1 MSDEYRT
8 ERVLGA
14 FADGGGMAG
23 YPMPRRRGYG
33 AYGTGHTAPR
43 APIQDMTSVFGQS
56 AAALPEAVQEG
67 LQRILGE
74 LAALHQQLDVARHQR
89 HSLEDRADH
98 YPDLPCLNGYA
109 FVRELDA
116 FLDSTATRDQQDWG
130 YVAMIHV
137 DGIEAAVARWGIAAA
152 DMAQRQV
159 WETLYA
165 SSISG
170 EPLAYLGYGSFCW
183 LLIGADAVGRVDVL
197 LDALRA
203 LPLVFGEHPIPLT
216 PTAGLA
222 PLQSG
227 QGAVA
232 ALEAAEAVRVAQNS

>member
-1 MSDEYRT
+1 MTDEYRA

-33 AYGTGHTAPR
+33 AYGTGHSAPR
-43 APIQDMTSVFGQS
+43 APIQDMTSVFGHS

-67 LQRILGE
+67 LQRVLGE

-89 HSLEDRADH
+89 HALEDRADH
-98 YPDLPCLNGYA
+98 YPNLPCLNGYA

-116 FLDSTATRDQQDWG
+116 FLDSTAARDQQDWG
-130 YVAMIHV
+130 HIAMVHV

-152 DMAQRQV
+152 DLAQRQV
-159 WETLYA
+159 WECLHA
-165 SSISG
+165 SSSPG

-183 LLIGADAVGRVDVL
+183 LLIGADAPGRVGALV
-197 LDALRA
+197 DALKT
-203 LPLVFGEHPIPLT
+203 LPLVFNDHAISLT

-222 PLQSG
+222 PLRSG

-232 ALEAAEAVRVAQNS
+232 ALEAAEVVRVGSA